1 MGWGA
6 MKRQVGLLRKS
17 LLSGLLGGVAW
28 SAFGAQAWAVDVAAA
43 AVEPIPY
50 WWFHGTVE
58 AGGRFFLNDPQ
69 RNGFAFLGQQSLAKF
84 YEYRDLR
91 QGPFGLFWLST
102 GSRDGLYQVDVGGK
116 NVGYDDQSYYL
127 EASKAGQHYFNFDWD
142 QTPHLYSTSAV
153 TFYQGVGTGALTLP
167 PGLQGV
173 GGFGNIPFVTG
184 AAPIRI
190 NPFLHQTDIG
200 IKRDTGAVSYRW
212 TPTEAWDI
220 KADYAHMSRTG
231 TQVDGIVGF
240 GNIGGGGSSATQVP
254 RPVDDTTQNY
264 GVNGE
269 YAGTSPWGKR
279 FTFKLAYAGSTY
291 TDNLSSYL
299 IENPYTGAPPATVSQ
314 SPFARMSLW
323 PSNNMNAVGGTWSS
337 DLPWKSRYAGTL
349 NYTMMRQDQAFQ
361 PMSFQNPTFPLPASS
376 LNGAVNTLLSN
387 NVITTQIT
395 SELSNKASYRYYNY
409 DNNTPQLAFL
419 CTPMPC
425 GAGTTTFR
433 SNAWISLDR
442 TAANETAIQALV
454 MSYNKQNAGDE
465 LVWHPNR
472 EWTFGAAYGFE
483 RYNWTNYVAAATNE
497 NSGKVFADWKPA
509 SWFTLRSSGYFADR
523 QSENYNLAS
532 FTNNQFPGTADTNS
546 FKFSPSYRMLMID
559 SRDRWKANVQ
569 ADIVVVP
576 GLLITP
582 SFKYQDDN
590 YGLNPANQLGLTDAR
605 SWDAG
610 IDITYVFNRQAS
622 ISFSYVYENLAQ
634 LVYNMNSTSPTA
646 IPGGTLFQETNDKI
660 NVNTFTAVLRYTPF
674 PDKLDTEL
682 RYTLSRGV
690 DNQKL
695 LFATG
700 ATPTGGQFPDVTS
713 WFQRLDATA
722 TYTFD
727 KALVA
732 ALGWKGEV
740 KAKLR
745 YAWERNS
752 VNNWQQNPLMPTGNT
767 GEPTLIYLAYDNPN
781 YNVHLMAA
789 SLAFTW

>member
-1 MGWGA
+1 
-6 MKRQVGLLRKS
+6 MKRQVGLLRKCV
-17 LLSGLLGGVAW
+17 LSGLMSSAALAVPGV
-28 SAFGAQAWAVDVAAA
+28 QALAGDLPAPA

-58 AGGRFFLNDPQ
+58 AGGRFFLNDPR
-69 RNGFAFLGQQSLAKF
+69 RNGSAYLGQQSLAKF

-142 QTPHLYSTSAV
+142 QTPHLYSTSAQ
-153 TFYQGVGTGALTLP
+153 TFYQGLGSGALTLP
-167 PGLQGV
+167 PGFGIHAF
-173 GGFGNIPFVTG
+173 GG
-184 AAPIRI
+184 APLFI
-190 NPFLHQTDIG
+190 NPFLYQTDIG
-200 IKRDTGAVSYRW
+200 IRRDTATATYRW
-212 TPTEAWDI
+212 TPSDPWDI
-220 KADYAHMSRTG
+220 KAEYSHMSRTG

-269 YAGTSPWGKR
+269 YSGTAPWGKKI
-279 FTFKLAYAGSTY
+279 TVKLAYNGSQY
-291 TDNLSSYL
+291 TDNLSSYQ
-299 IENPYTGAPPATVSQ
+299 IQNPYSPPFPPGTAGQ

-323 PSNNMNAVGGTWSS
+323 PSNNMNAVGGSVAAE
-337 DLPWKSRYAGTL
+337 LPWDSRYAGVL
-349 NYTMMRQDQAFQ
+349 NYSMMRQNDAFQ
-361 PMSFQNPTFPLPASS
+361 PMSFQTTFPLPAPS

-387 NVITTQIT
+387 NVITTRIT
-395 SELSNKASYRYYNY
+395 PELTNKAVYRYYNY
-409 DNNTPQLAFL
+409 DNDTPQLAFL
-419 CTPMPC
+419 CRPPQPISC
-425 GAGTTTFR
+425 NGPGGAG
-433 SNAWISLDR
+433 NAWISLDR
-442 TAANETAIQALV
+442 GPGGTGNESAIRALV
-454 MSYNKQNAGDE
+454 LSYNKQNAGDE
-465 LVWHPNR
+465 LVWHPTR

-509 SWFTLRSSGYFADR
+509 SWFTLRASGYFSDR
-523 QSENYNLAS
+523 RAVNYNLAS
-532 FTNNQFPGTADTNS
+532 FTQYQFQPNGTPAAANS
-546 FKFSPSYRMLMID
+546 FQFSPSYRMMMID
-559 SRDRWKANVQ
+559 NRERWKANV
-569 ADIVVVP
+569 AFDLVVIP

-582 SFKYQDDN
+582 NFKYQDDN

-605 SWDAG
+605 SWNAG
-610 IDITYVFNRQAS
+610 IDITYIIDPRTSVS
-622 ISFSYVYENLAQ
+622 VGYTYENLAQ
-634 LVYNMNSTSPTA
+634 LVYNVNATNPFTL
-646 IPGGTLFQETNDKI
+646 PGGSLFQQTTDHI
-660 NVNTFTAVLRYTPF
+660 SVNTFTGVVRYTAI

-682 RYTLSRGV
+682 RYTASQGV
-690 DNQKL
+690 DNQRL
-695 LFATG
+695 LFITG
-700 ATPTGGQFPDVTS
+700 ANPNGGQFPDVTT

-727 KALVA
+727 KAQVA

-767 GEPTLIYLAYDNPN
+767 GEPTLIYMAYDNPN